1 MDAGGRA
8 TQEQLPRAANNP
20 ASSSTMGITTIKTG
34 YPMNFLFAG
43 AIGGFLAV
51 GINAFGAHALKGSLS
66 EYSMGIF
73 NTAASYQ
80 FYHSLALLLVA
91 LFLQKTESGKLVWS
105 GRFFVLGTVLFSG
118 SLYTLSLTGIKW
130 FGAIT
135 PVGGVCF
142 LAGWLMLALFAFKE
156 YKQ

>member
-1 MDAGGRA
+1 
-8 TQEQLPRAANNP
+8 
-20 ASSSTMGITTIKTG
+20 
-34 YPMNFLFAG
+34 MNFLFAG

-91 LFLQKTESGKLVWS
+91 LFLQKNRIRQAGLEWS
-105 GRFFVLGTVLFSG
+105 LFC
-118 SLYTLSLTGIKW
+118 TGYS
-130 FGAIT
+130 
-135 PVGGVCF
+135 
-142 LAGWLMLALFAFKE
+142 ALFR
-156 YKQ
+156 QSLHP